1 MSAEHQP
8 RYNLRVRTRF
18 EWDDEKNRAN
28 QRKHGISFEEAIAIF
43 DDPHLLTVPD
53 RMDGFEQRWKSIG
66 VVRGVLLILAI
77 HTVREESGDEVIRI
91 ISARYAERQDR
102 RMYEEGEDG

>member
-1 MSAEHQP
+1 MQQP
-8 RYNLRVRTRF
+8 RYNHDVSNRF
-18 EWDDEKNRAN
+18 EWDEEKNRAN
-28 QRKHGISFEEAIAIF
+28 KLKHGLSFEEAIAIF
-43 DDPHLLTVPD
+43 DDPHLLTVQD

-77 HTVREESGDEVIRI
+77 HTVREETGDEVIRI

-102 RMYEEGEDG
+102 RMYEEGEGR